1 MKKLNNKG
9 FSLVE
14 LIIVIAI
21 MVILVAVLSPVF
33 TKYVE
38 RGRKSTD
45 IQSASE
51 IATAVQT
58 AMVDPFNNVTF
69 PTGQKFDATYIS
81 TYKVD
86 SVSSAPV
93 VKAKDG
99 GYAGKVFFVKVNG
112 NKIEVL
118 AGDDDS
124 APMVFPTQADPYDE
138 ANY

>member
-33 TKYVE
+33 SKYVE

-58 AMVDPFNNVTF
+58 AMVDPFNNVTV
-69 PTGQKFDATYIS
+69 GSGKFDASYIS
-81 TYKVD
+81 TNKVD
-86 SVSSAPV
+86 SVTAPPV
-93 VKAKDG
+93 VKSKDSG
-99 GYAGKVFFVKVNG
+99 NAGKCFYVKVTG
-112 NKIEVL
+112 NKIEVF
-118 AGDDDS
+118 AGESDS
-124 APMVFPTQADPYDE
+124 EPMVFPTQTDSYDE
-138 ANY
+138 AHY